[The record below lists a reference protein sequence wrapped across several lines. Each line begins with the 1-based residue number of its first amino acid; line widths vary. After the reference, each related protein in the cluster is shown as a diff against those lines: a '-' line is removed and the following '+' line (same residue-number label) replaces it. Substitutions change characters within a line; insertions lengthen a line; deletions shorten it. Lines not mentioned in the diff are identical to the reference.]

1 LPSARPPHYDRAD
14 REVLDAG
21 AEREA
26 VAGWLGLAL
35 GPPGSRAPSPPP
47 RHRAGP
53 VPRVPAL
60 DDCVPLPAGEY
71 RVGEPGEERAVAV
84 RGVRL
89 GRYPVVN
96 AHWRAFAVATGR
108 MPAAAADAEPLADH
122 PATGVT
128 LADTEAFCAWAA
140 ERLGRAV
147 RLPTADE
154 WEAAARGPEA
164 RTWPW
169 GDTFDAERCNCAE
182 AAWGWTVPVSAHPHG
197 ASAAGAEQLAGNVWE
212 WVAGLAEDG
221 WGRVRGGCHLDTAWG
236 VRASRVLPADPAR
249 ATPTTGFRIV
259 VDPDPGGPP

>member
-1 LPSARPPHYDRAD
+1 
-14 REVLDAG
+14 VLDAG

-26 VAGWLGLAL
+26 VAGWLGLGL
-35 GPPGSRAPSPPP
+35 GPPRSRAPSPSPSPAPPP

-53 VPRVPAL
+53 VPCVPAL

-84 RGVRL
+84 RAVRL

-108 MPAAAADAEPLADH
+108 APASAADAEPLADH

-128 LADTEAFCAWAA
+128 LADAEAFCAWAA
-140 ERLGRAV
+140 ERLGCAV